1 MYSSVPFWHFRHV
14 AEVLL
19 QSKANE
25 ASAEKRRRPAAMQ
38 GNARLHAKLAVP
50 ASDSEADRFPT
61 DVDEVDHSSAE
72 REKRILL
79 VGEGDFSFSLA
90 LAWLIGS
97 GSGLV
102 ATTLDLEDKYSSGRN
117 IVDDLRATGA
127 TVLFGVDANR
137 LGQCLHLLGTTGK
150 RKRKQ
155 GTRCVTDEPFD
166 RIVFNFPHVGCG
178 IKDQDV
184 NVWKNKVLVFNFFL
198 SAVPLLHR
206 DGRLHLAIKN
216 GKPYRLWHV
225 TDLALQT
232 GRLQLLSSYPFKAS
246 SFPGWKELRFSE
258 QPAPLALLVAYA
270 WRECNSRGAGAI
282 LRPHATAWGEVL
294 GDAAWKEAAWS
305 QCLAVATKSIGIG
318 RGCCY
323 AGLAER

>member
-1 MYSSVPFWHFRHV
+1 MGKKWKVHGPAWRRAAAAAARGAAPNPHRCK
-14 AEVLL
+14 
-19 QSKANE
+19 SKANE
-25 ASAEKRRRPAAMQ
+25 ASGKKRRRPAAMQ
-38 GNARLHAKLAVP
+38 GNAHLHAKLSVP
-50 ASDSEADRFPT
+50 ASDSEAGRSPT
-61 DVDEVDHSSAE
+61 DLDEVDHSSAE
-72 REKRILL
+72 REDVQAQPLPRGFDANQRILL

-90 LAWLIGS
+90 LARLIGS

-137 LGQCLHLLGTTGK
+137 LGPCLHVELQLLGTTGK

-166 RIVFNFPHVGCG
+166 RIVFNFPHIGCG

-225 TDLALQT
+225 TDLAVQT
-232 GRLQLLSSYPFKAS
+232 GRLQLLSSYPFRAS
-246 SFPGWKELRFSE
+246 SFPGYKHQRTLGYQEGLSAEGNEEVEGKATCYEF
-258 QPAPLALLVAYA
+258 
-270 WRECNSRGAGAI
+270 G
-282 LRPHATAWGEVL
+282 LRP
-294 GDAAWKEAAWS
+294 
-305 QCLAVATKSIGIG
+305 
-318 RGCCY
+318 
-323 AGLAER
+323 